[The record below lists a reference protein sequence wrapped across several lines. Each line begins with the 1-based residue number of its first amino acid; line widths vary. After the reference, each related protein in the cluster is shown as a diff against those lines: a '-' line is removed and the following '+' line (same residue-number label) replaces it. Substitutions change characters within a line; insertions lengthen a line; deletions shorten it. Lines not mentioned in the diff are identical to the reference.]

1 MSIYSVGSYFC
12 FLKHLQQPGLLYLF
26 SSVFFWLSMGFHVR
40 TNNLLIVKHVVFL
53 RHGSK
58 PCWSNSC
65 WYQAFTQYNWVPDY
79 AWKSSSQPFGFA
91 CFKLRKLQFI
101 VHQSHGWPSNLV
113 EPTSGATVEAG
124 QWMVAI
130 FYVSI
135 HESDHFF
142 GPLPS
147 FHCNPASCFF
157 SGTKFVNFT
166 GCPFPQSPH
175 VPHQVLKPTV
185 GLIE

>member
-1 MSIYSVGSYFC
+1 MIIYSVGSYFC

-157 SGTKFVNFT
+157 LE
-166 GCPFPQSPH
+166 QSLSISLDVRSLNH
-175 VPHQVLKPTV
+175 RMHLTRCWSLQ
-185 GLIE
+185 

>member
-1 MSIYSVGSYFC
+1 MWYSSGMDQNPAGPRVAGTRHSLNTIGC
-12 FLKHLQQPGLLYLF
+12 QIMPENLHHNPLGLR
-26 SSVFFWLSMGFHVR
+26 VLS
-40 TNNLLIVKHVVFL
+40 
-53 RHGSK
+53 
-58 PCWSNSC
+58 
-65 WYQAFTQYNWVPDY
+65 
-79 AWKSSSQPFGFA
+79 FG
-91 CFKLRKLQFI
+91 KTPQFI

-135 HESDHFF
+135 HERDHFL

-157 SGTKFVNFT
+157 LE
-166 GCPFPQSPH
+166 QSLSISLDVRSLNH
-175 VPHQVLKPTV
+175 RMHLTRC
-185 GLIE
+185 